1 MTWYRIHYGLKEK
14 GVTQLKALGGLRLE
28 STWLKSTQFTQ
39 PKPLVLL
46 SYLSL
51 EGSQQRKHLAEL
63 FWPDGHRMKSLSMT
77 LTRLR
82 QGVGEVVEADEKH
95 AKALLSCDAKELL
108 ESLDK
113 SNWQQANELY
123 TGAFLEGVV
132 LEDWSSELE
141 EWVYTT
147 REYLAE
153 RVQYA
158 LLNLAEDAA
167 KQQDFDKAR
176 AFAERAYKLPGLG
189 GTEITNLKRL
199 YPLLSASSSLLAPE
213 VRKELDGYGIA
224 VQLSREE
231 AKAKFQGDKTA
242 SQLPTRQTSFVGRDV
257 ELTELATLLAKVQLL
272 TLLGTGG
279 VGKTRLAL
287 QLALEQQK
295 LGAFE
300 GVYFVSLES
309 LGSPDLILPTIL
321 STLGLTQQSKTQ
333 PLSQLID
340 FIAGRSVLLVLD
352 NLEHLVENVNMLSDL
367 LQQCPNLKLLVTSRE
382 RLNLEEEH
390 LFPLEGLAFPTF
402 NATLENATLEE
413 TKNFDAVALFSQR
426 AQQLYPQFEL
436 KEQVGAV
443 LRICKLVEGLPLGL
457 ELAAGWVRLM
467 PCSEIANEIERGL
480 EFLATTTRNVPER
493 HRSLKAA
500 FEYSWQLLTQKEQ
513 EVLRKLSVF
522 VGGFRRE
529 VASEVAGATIPLLA
543 SLVDKSLLRVLPN
556 GRYDQHPLLYQ
567 YGQEKL
573 LENPREHDEAKRKH
587 TDYYVHL
594 LKEQAKFFK
603 GPEEKDAVNFL
614 AGDIQNLEVAWKHLI
629 DYGDVRAL
637 QEVIQPLSELCA
649 SLGNYREGLTF
660 FESATA
666 TLDALHS
673 GHQFTLG
680 NLYIAKARFLY
691 FLAQFEQA
699 ILVGEEGL
707 SLIQSSAQRDTNVI
721 VRGLNEVARN
731 LSSLAQ
737 YGKAISYYEQAIE
750 LLKESE
756 DFHRMADLQGNLVIS
771 LTMLGEYGKAETIAY
786 EVKAVYERVE
796 DWEGVIWTLT
806 TLGHIKR
813 FTQNYQEYQRLL
825 EEALELYQQKQLTS
839 SWLLCD
845 LLSSLGSANR
855 YLKQYTLATHY
866 QHKALEVARE
876 TENLFK
882 LPSILL
888 GLAYSATGLGN
899 FNQAKNYF
907 RECLFI
913 FTSSKEQVTLFNAL
927 IGWSKNETALGNDQ
941 EAATLLGF
949 VQAQSNLDE
958 EDKREAEEALEGL
971 QGKLAARALEALL
984 EQGKKMTLEQV
995 LELVLHSSDATE
1007 TVKA

>member
-1 MTWYRIHYGLKEK
+1 
-14 GVTQLKALGGLRLE
+14 VTQLKALGGLRLE
-28 STWLKSTQFTQ
+28 SPGLTSTPFSQ

-63 FWPDGHRMKSLSMT
+63 FWPDGHRLKSLSMT

-113 SNWQQANELY
+113 SEWQKASELY

-147 REYLAE
+147 REYLAG
-153 RVQYA
+153 RVHYA
-158 LLNLAEDAA
+158 LLNLAEEAA
-167 KQQDFDKAR
+167 KLQDFDNAR
-176 AFAERAYKLPGLG
+176 DHAERAYKLPGLG

-213 VRKELDGYGIA
+213 VRKELEGYGIT

-231 AKAKFQGDKTA
+231 AKAKFQGDKTV

-257 ELTELATLLAKVQLL
+257 ELTELATMLAKVQLL

-287 QLALEQQK
+287 QLAHEQQK
-295 LGAFE
+295 LGVFE

-309 LGSPDLILPTIL
+309 LGSSDLILPTIL
-321 STLGLTQQSKTQ
+321 STLRLTQQSNTE
-333 PLSQLID
+333 PLTQLIEFMD
-340 FIAGRSVLLVLD
+340 QRSILLVLD
-352 NLEHLVENVNMLSDL
+352 NLEGLLENVTVLSDL
-367 LQQCPNLKLLVTSRE
+367 IGQCPNLKLLVTSRE

-390 LFPLEGLAFPTF
+390 LFPLEGLAFPRS
-402 NATLENATLEE
+402 NATLEE
-413 TKNFDAVALFSQR
+413 AKTSDAVALFSER
-426 AQQLYPQFEL
+426 AQQLQPQFEL
-436 KEQVGAV
+436 EEQLDSV

-457 ELAAGWVRLM
+457 ELAASWVRLM
-467 PCSEIANEIERGL
+467 SCNEIADEIERNL

-529 VASEVAGATIPLLA
+529 AASDVAGATIPLLA

-573 LENPREHDEAKRKH
+573 LENLAEHDEAKRKH

-603 GPEEKDAVNFL
+603 GPQEKDAVNFL
-614 AGDIQNLEVAWKHLI
+614 AGDVQNLEVAWKHLI
-629 DYGDVRAL
+629 DYGDVSTL
-637 QEVIQPLSELCA
+637 EEVIQPLSELCA
-649 SLGNYREGLTF
+649 SLGKYRDGLIL
-660 FESATA
+660 FESALA

-673 GHQFTLG
+673 DHRFVLG
-680 NLYIAKARFLY
+680 ILHIAKARFLY
-691 FLAQFEQA
+691 FIAQFEQA
-699 ILVGEEGL
+699 VVAGEEGL
-707 SLIQSSAQRDTNVI
+707 SLIESSGHYDVNVT
-721 VRGLNEVARN
+721 VRAMNEVAR
-731 LSSLAQ
+731 SLASLAH
-737 YGKAISYYEQAIE
+737 YKKAVSYYEQGSE
-750 LLKESE
+750 LLRKSE
-756 DFHRMADLQGNLVIS
+756 EFHRMADLQGNLVLS
-771 LTMLGEYGKAETIAY
+771 LTMLGEYDKAEVIAY
-786 EVKAVYERVE
+786 EVKAVYESVE
-796 DWEGVIWTLT
+796 DWEGVIWILS
-806 TLGHIKR
+806 TLGGIKR
-813 FTQNYQEYQRLL
+813 FTQNYQEQKTLL
-825 EEALELYQQKQLTS
+825 EQAIGLYQQKQLSS

-845 LLSSLGSANR
+845 LLSSVGTAHR
-855 YLKQYTLATHY
+855 YLKQYPLAIDY
-866 QHKALEVARE
+866 QQKALNLARD
-876 TENLFK
+876 TGNLFK

-888 GLAYSATGLGN
+888 GLGSSATELGN
-899 FNQAKNYF
+899 FNQAKNYL
-907 RECLFI
+907 RECFMLLS
-913 FTSSKEQVTLFNAL
+913 SSKEQVILFNAL
-927 IGWSKNETALGNDQ
+927 IGWSKNETALGNVR
-941 EAATLLGF
+941 EAARVLGF
-949 VQAQSNLDE
+949 VRAQANLDE
-958 EDKREAEEALEGL
+958 EDRREAEEALDGL
-971 QGKLAARALEALL
+971 RDKRLLRELEDYL

-995 LELVLHSSDATE
+995 LELVLEPSGSSPQPILESSSTGTA
-1007 TVKA
+1007 KA